1 MQENQFENR
10 TFWLLALWILGRKRG
25 TTMSLASEYSP
36 LIQAI
41 LANDEDALQA
51 ALDADPA
58 SANERDRLGH
68 TPLYYVVVQDFSEA
82 LPALLAAGA
91 DPAAEP
97 RRDQVYSM
105 MPGVRSLQSGGGSL
119 LHSCAEHRTPELC
132 AALATE
138 LRVRGVVSSASPT
151 FPAPQSVARTL
162 QP

>member
-1 MQENQFENR
+1 
-10 TFWLLALWILGRKRG
+10 
-25 TTMSLASEYSP
+25 MSLASEYSP

-138 LRVRGVVSSASPT
+138 LRARGVVSSCAADLPRTPIRRTHAAAITRRTPLPPPPHTMICPT
-151 FPAPQSVARTL
+151 RAP
-162 QP
+162 